1 MAQSLTPQALKQQRE
16 FRGMSVKELAEA
28 TGVSPASV
36 RRWEA
41 GTQAVSDR
49 AFGRLLKV
57 LRCDAQDLT
66 ARERGTETL
75 QDLRRRAGMSAAE
88 VASLLRRKRASQGLH
103 ISAEKIR
110 DLERGRPV
118 HGRTWLSPET
128 QGRVARMLA
137 QVYGIPDRVVI
148 DAWRRTRP
156 NDAAPALPARRPR
169 NASESALTTWRE
181 LNERQRSYLACIF
194 HQDQEAEEE
203 QRQSRYAGEAQ
214 PPAAA
219 WRRLTL
225 ALSAPADLVGFTR
238 IQERLREAGIHD
250 PGTGSSVSALDRRG
264 LIIVY
269 RDRLYV
275 DGLGDVPRTR
285 VEMTRHGRAV
295 ARAALGV
302 TPAPAPPAALL
313 SPWLWKIVVRVAR
326 AGTQGVDGSLAGRGP
341 HYLAVGQS
349 PDGRT
354 PSRGFIVLRLPD
366 GADHGPY
373 RWFLTDSG
381 RCHIKD
387 HIDTYRSL
395 YPTVDVDS
403 IENTFT

>member
-1 MAQSLTPQALKQQRE
+1 
-16 FRGMSVKELAEA
+16 MSVQELAEA

-49 AFGRLLKV
+49 AFGRLLQV
-57 LRCDAQDLT
+57 LHCDAQDLT
-66 ARERGTETL
+66 AGERGTETL
-75 QDLRRRAGMSAAE
+75 QDLRRRAGMSATE
-88 VASLLRRKRASQGLH
+88 VASLLQRKRASQGLH
-103 ISAEKIR
+103 ISAEKVR

-118 HGRTWLSPET
+118 SGRDWLSPET

-156 NDAAPALPARRPR
+156 NDPAPALPARQPR
-169 NASESALTTWRE
+169 NTSETALTTWRE
-181 LNERQRSYLACIF
+181 LNERQRSYLTCIF

-203 QRQSRYAGEAQ
+203 QRQNRYAGEAQ

-250 PGTGSSVSALDRRG
+250 LGTGSSVSALDRRG
-264 LIIVY
+264 LITVY

-275 DGLGDVPRTR
+275 DGLGDVARTR
-285 VEMTRHGRAV
+285 VEMTRRGRAV

-302 TPAPAPPAALL
+302 TPAPTPPAALL

-326 AGTQGVDGSLAGRGP
+326 AGAQGVDGSLAGRGP
-341 HYLAVGQS
+341 HYLAVGRS
-349 PDGRT
+349 PNGRT

-381 RCHIKD
+381 RRHIAD

-395 YPTVDVDS
+395 YPSVEVGP
-403 IENTFT
+403 IAAEFA